1 MVEVRE
7 DTDVDVGYDKVE
19 DSCKVALAF
28 IAGHPGQ
35 GIQCVLSDGRQE
47 TIEYLVRDRRTCV

>member
-1 MVEVRE
+1 MEVRE

-28 IAGHPGQ
+28 IAGHPRQ

-47 TIEYLVRDRRTCV
+47 TIEYLVRDSV